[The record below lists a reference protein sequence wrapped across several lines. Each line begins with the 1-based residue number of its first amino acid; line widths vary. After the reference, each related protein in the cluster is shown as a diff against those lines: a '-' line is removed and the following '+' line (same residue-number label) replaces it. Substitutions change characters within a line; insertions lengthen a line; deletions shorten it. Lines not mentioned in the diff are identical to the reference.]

1 MKLVRVV
8 ECRRISP
15 SIRVSAI
22 PFSLPVPNS
31 VGGVIAVEAD
41 DQVFCLLFVCCYY
54 YCHREI
60 REMLLPPICRIWTI
74 FISCHLASRMTA
86 DRLFRRYADWRVL
99 CPDLENAGDIGQIKC
114 AAECSQRSNCSGFNH
129 FDLTSDWIV
138 CELCYAEY
146 PENITL
152 ISPDTKSTAYALAD
166 LDLGLYT
173 CEFHS
178 PCSDTS
184 DQYYPHEDP
193 AQYIQCGGALCYPR
207 ECADGTKWH
216 QELLRCE

>member
-1 MKLVRVV
+1 MEANWISTFLPVVARRRWHASIDARRGPLGVDYTSNRWLSSMKLVRVV

-41 DQVFCLLFVCCYY
+41 DQVFYLLFVCCY

-152 ISPDTKSTAYALAD
+152 ISPDTQSTAYALA
-166 LDLGLYT
+166 G
-173 CEFHS
+173 
-178 PCSDTS
+178 
-184 DQYYPHEDP
+184 
-193 AQYIQCGGALCYPR
+193 
-207 ECADGTKWH
+207 
-216 QELLRCE
+216 